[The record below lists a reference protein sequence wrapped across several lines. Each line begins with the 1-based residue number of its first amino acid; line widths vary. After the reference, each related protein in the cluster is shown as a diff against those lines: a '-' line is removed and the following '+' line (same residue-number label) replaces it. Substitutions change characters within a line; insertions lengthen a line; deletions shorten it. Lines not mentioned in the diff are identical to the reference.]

1 MKEIMQF
8 SDDIFYLNELVKTI
22 STACELNLNKKL
34 FREKII
40 ADVQFAAS
48 SLNQLAALIENNAT
62 SSSSIRSLLKS
73 QAALKEMLEK
83 VLSSTTFMS
92 ALDEDE
98 KSILE
103 EEIKELIQEQNEKIN
118 RTIEMLHSVDK
129 KEDPSI
135 FISQEEMNLL
145 LEMDDEK

>member
-118 RTIEMLHSVDK
+118 QTIEMLHSVDK

-145 LEMDDEK
+145 LDTDDEK